1 MDKRRHT
8 RTFFFFLLS
17 NEPDLQ
23 INRLSFGTRLCVRAQ
38 NSASLWTS
46 KLSGDFFYS
55 TSSLLWAPP
64 HMQFLWFATPAASWK
79 VLLRDFFFFWGSP
92 DGFSPNKHTMAA
104 HMQCVCV
111 SLVTIDDAWK
121 ASQIFRS
128 DSLVVSQV
136 RRLCDS
142 QNQKVFNLHSQ
153 FLRSLTH
160 ARTSFPIDRNDI
172 IISPQSTKSLH
183 FYRTLLA
190 SLHGSDALFA
200 WLDRQWT
207 QKANTRN
214 QSTLLR
220 LQVCDWSRVLF
231 NLISHSSQ

>member
-1 MDKRRHT
+1 MQLLDRVMPFCVVFVLMPPLSIISQKACSKRKLD
-8 RTFFFFLLS
+8 LLCWKRCKKFHWWVS
-17 NEPDLQ
+17 
-23 INRLSFGTRLCVRAQ
+23 GGK
-38 NSASLWTS
+38 TS
-46 KLSGDFFYS
+46 Y
-55 TSSLLWAPP
+55 T
-64 HMQFLWFATPAASWK
+64 
-79 VLLRDFFFFWGSP
+79 RDFFFFWGSP

-136 RRLCDS
+136 RRWCDS

-214 QSTLLR
+214 R
-220 LQVCDWSRVLF
+220 
-231 NLISHSSQ
+231 HS